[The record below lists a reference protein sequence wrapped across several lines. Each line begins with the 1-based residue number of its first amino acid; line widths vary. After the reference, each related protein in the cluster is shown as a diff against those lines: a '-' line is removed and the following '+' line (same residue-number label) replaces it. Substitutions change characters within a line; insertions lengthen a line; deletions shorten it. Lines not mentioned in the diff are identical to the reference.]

1 MLIKILRGALL
12 RVVSCRV
19 DIIINKITIAMSQIP
34 RTRRRFMNRSNTND
48 RDDDFHYRLLSGKVQ
63 REKKAK
69 NILKKHVSKAN
80 MQVNNNSNNND
91 LSTPLIT
98 STTAKPSLN
107 TRRPKKHSQLY
118 RLLSGRSRKTS
129 YVIFNR
135 LLAFIII
142 LNVFCFVIE
151 SIPSIGS
158 ETSVYYKWFYGLEA
172 FSSSVFLLEY
182 IARVYTSHESK
193 SSRTKYPN
201 QNCNARWQYIFSMR
215 AIIDLVSSTPFFIEL
230 FIPGSD
236 LPTFTWLRLFR
247 LFRILKSEKS
257 VRAFS
262 SVYRVVWYNS
272 EILGVALFIGAI
284 LMMATSTLLWYLQPP
299 NSTSEFESIPATFYL
314 SILMLTGQG
323 TPDGI
328 LPWYTKVIVMLTAVF
343 SVPIFVIPSSMLTW
357 GFEAEAER
365 LMRRKRERRRK
376 EKEAKKRGD
385 NHPDSSS
392 SSESDEGALTS
403 DDDLNSLEAEYD
415 EYEDVVLGD
424 DSDDDESKADKG
436 NNNGMSEEDRKL
448 IHDVSTFFSGADS
461 DGNGT
466 LSIIEFY
473 KYQKEMMEKQKEMSR
488 DVRDERLVR
497 IEKKLDAL
505 VEVVKQ
511 LKIGR

>member
-1 MLIKILRGALL
+1 
-12 RVVSCRV
+12 
-19 DIIINKITIAMSQIP
+19 MSQIP

-230 FIPGSD
+230 FI
-236 LPTFTWLRLFR
+236 F
-247 LFRILKSEKS
+247 
-257 VRAFS
+257 VVHAF
-262 SVYRVVWYNS
+262 
-272 EILGVALFIGAI
+272 I
-284 LMMATSTLLWYLQPP
+284 
-299 NSTSEFESIPATFYL
+299 SI
-314 SILMLTGQG
+314 
-323 TPDGI
+323 
-328 LPWYTKVIVMLTAVF
+328 
-343 SVPIFVIPSSMLTW
+343 
-357 GFEAEAER
+357 
-365 LMRRKRERRRK
+365 
-376 EKEAKKRGD
+376 
-385 NHPDSSS
+385 
-392 SSESDEGALTS
+392 
-403 DDDLNSLEAEYD
+403 
-415 EYEDVVLGD
+415 
-424 DSDDDESKADKG
+424 
-436 NNNGMSEEDRKL
+436 KL
-448 IHDVSTFFSGADS
+448 ICSH
-461 DGNGT
+461 
-466 LSIIEFY
+466 
-473 KYQKEMMEKQKEMSR
+473 
-488 DVRDERLVR
+488 
-497 IEKKLDAL
+497 
-505 VEVVKQ
+505 
-511 LKIGR
+511 